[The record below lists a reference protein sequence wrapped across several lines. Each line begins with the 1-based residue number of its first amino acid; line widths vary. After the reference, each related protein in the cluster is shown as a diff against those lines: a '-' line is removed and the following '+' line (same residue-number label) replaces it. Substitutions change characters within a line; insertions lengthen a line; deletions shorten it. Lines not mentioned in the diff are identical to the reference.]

1 MYRNRHGHLF
11 GRFGPGRELI
21 SLRESDQGATMP
33 ARSEFS
39 SMNCCRRPG
48 SLPKSWMPSL
58 SARARLLYGAAYRR
72 FVRQGTVLRVADPA
86 GGDRFPGCLDRSCE
100 RGLRSGYSLGRS
112 LGGGVPLPDG
122 GRPPHGGL
130 YPGIRCCG
138 NSSFGRI
145 RRGRYGGE
153 FRGMARRRTSFR
165 DFRKRCGQMC
175 RIAARCDAD
184 PGGAFCPRACAAGTG
199 GARCGPHGGY
209 RVLRAFLPEG
219 FRRHP
224 VEKEVILN
232 YRRECVPGCVE

>member
-1 MYRNRHGHLF
+1 MSVRRSAGGVWIEKRKKKDMSLILCIET
-11 GRFGPGRELI
+11 GTDICSVGLARDGELI
-21 SLRESDQGATMP
+21 SLRESDQG
-33 ARSEFS
+33 R
-39 SMNCCRRPG
+39 
-48 SLPKSWMPSL
+48 
-58 SARARLLYGAAYRR
+58 
-72 FVRQGTVLRVADPA
+72 DPA
-86 GGDRFPGCLDRSCE
+86 GGDRFPGCPDRSCE
-100 RGLRSGYSLGRS
+100 RGLRSGDSLGRS

-224 VEKEVILN
+224 VEKEIIL
-232 YRRECVPGCVE
+232 RENIFSGKLISGD